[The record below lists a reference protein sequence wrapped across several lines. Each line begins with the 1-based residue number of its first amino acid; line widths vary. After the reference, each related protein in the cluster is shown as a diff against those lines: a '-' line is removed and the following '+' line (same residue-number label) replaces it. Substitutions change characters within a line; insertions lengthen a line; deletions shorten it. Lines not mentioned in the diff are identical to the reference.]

1 MASSSAG
8 APDANARGWDV
19 LADAYQREVGWPD
32 DALTWGLRCPPEED
46 LRLVTDLVTGATTVV
61 VGCGGGQD
69 LLALARMG
77 AGRLVGVDP
86 SARQLAH
93 ARRRLDEAGV
103 EATLV
108 RADAEALHEVPD
120 GAADLV
126 VSVQAL
132 NYLEDVDGG
141 MAEAWRVLRPGGHL
155 VFSVMH
161 PADAVTDDAPPYGFR
176 RSWFEV
182 ASDWVWDGLAEE
194 DVAFRSWFRSASD
207 WFTACRR
214 AGFDV
219 ERLLEPAPADDRRW
233 IERGWLDEDG
243 YAKLDRVP
251 ATIAVRARRPVDG
264 AGPT

>member
-1 MASSSAG
+1 VT
-8 APDANARGWDV
+8 DNARGWDA
-19 LADAYQREVGWPD
+19 LADAYQREIGWPAD
-32 DALTWGLRCPPEED
+32 ELTWGLRCPPESE
-46 LRLVTDLVTGATTVV
+46 LGLLTGLVEGADVVV

-69 LLALARMG
+69 LVALHALG
-77 AGRLVGVDP
+77 AATLVGADP
-86 SARQLAH
+86 SRRQLEHARQRCAQD
-93 ARRRLDEAGV
+93 AV
-103 EATLV
+103 EATFV
-108 RADAEALHEVPD
+108 TAGAEALEGLAD
-120 GAADLV
+120 GSADLV

-132 NYLEDVDGG
+132 NYLEDVDAG
-141 MAEAWRVLRPGGHL
+141 MREAWRVLRPGGHL

-161 PADAVTDDAPPYGFR
+161 PADAVTDDAPPHGFV

-182 ASDWVWDGLAEE
+182 ASDWTWDGLADG

-233 IERGWLDEDG
+233 IERGWLDEDS

-251 ATIAVRARRPVDG
+251 GTILLRARRPR
-264 AGPT
+264 